1 MRNYHSKRD
10 LRQSKYLK
18 RGKSARF
25 YGRVLIPVTMI
36 VFGQAMWSDP
46 VLGPQLASGLED
58 LQPVL
63 ASYAQGTPLD
73 GTFGPVPESV
83 VLPAAEAF
91 EDARAGTDS
100 AINASLDL
108 PQSAT
113 PVNRP

>member
-1 MRNYHSKRD
+1 MMNYHSKRD
-10 LRQSKYLK
+10 LRQAKYLE

-25 YGRVLIPVTMI
+25 YGRVLIPVTML

-46 VLGPQLASGLED
+46 VLGPQLAGGLED

-63 ASYAQGTPLD
+63 ATYAQGTPLD
-73 GTFGPVPESV
+73 GTFGPVPDRV
-83 VLPAAEAF
+83 AVPAAEGF
-91 EDARAGTDS
+91 EDARADTDG